1 MFWGIISGF
10 TTALLNTVGYI
21 FGSRFL
27 LYYKN
32 PFRLLT
38 MASFVMMFLS
48 LPLAIFFCPFR
59 IIPDFWNYLGKVI
72 LAGISYLIAQCSFF
86 AAMQY
91 FEASR
96 ISSLLSLKIIVLSI
110 IFIICGGSLNFLQ
123 LMAVATAAVAAMIFN
138 WSGAQKN
145 SLKGWIWL
153 LLTLIFYSLEDIIE
167 TELVM
172 QMHNFTG
179 YSKLHSAIIT
189 VPLMYSVLGVIT
201 APLLFFFKPDKEQ
214 IKKVFPYAAL
224 WLISQMTLLCCYAF
238 LQPVFGNV
246 ILSTRGIFS
255 VIAGI
260 LLSYFGLSALDS
272 QIPVRLWLRR
282 IIAAI
287 VMLGAI
293 IMYSFA

>member
-10 TTALLNTVGYI
+10 STALLNTAGYI
-21 FGSRFL
+21 FCSRFL

-32 PFRLLT
+32 PFRLLA
-38 MASFVMMFLS
+38 MASLVMMFLS
-48 LPLAIFFCPFR
+48 LPLVLLLCPFKM
-59 IIPDFWNYLGKVI
+59 IPDFWSYLGKVV
-72 LAGISYLIAQCSFF
+72 LAGTMYLIAQGSFF
-86 AAMQY
+86 AAMRH

-96 ISSLLSLKIIVLSI
+96 ISSLLSLKVIVLSV
-110 IFIICGGSLNFLQ
+110 IFIICGGALNFLQ

-167 TELVM
+167 IELVM

-179 YSKLHSAIIT
+179 YSKFHSAIIT

-293 IMYSFA
+293 IMYSLA